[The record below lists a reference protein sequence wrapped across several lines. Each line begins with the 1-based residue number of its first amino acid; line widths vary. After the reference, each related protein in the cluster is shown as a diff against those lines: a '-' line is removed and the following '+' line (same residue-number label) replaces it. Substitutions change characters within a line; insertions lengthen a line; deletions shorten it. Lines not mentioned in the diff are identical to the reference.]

1 MLWEEIILPKY
12 LDKLDFWVEGAS
24 HTEEIVTHVKGLN
37 EGLTIDLDELQRF
50 CDRRKSVNSTITTPR
65 READELIIRG
75 GFDTQSGISHT
86 TGEDVVVCVKNK
98 VNNSRDY
105 DALKNIPR
113 PSHADY
119 TAVLRYGND
128 VDLRGGGRF
137 SGRLTLSHCIAG
149 GIAKQLLR
157 DWGVSVTA
165 YIGEIA
171 GIKGKTYL
179 DGVTKEECE
188 SANPTFAVIGDDTKM
203 LEAITKAREEGD
215 SVGGVVE
222 CIVWDM
228 VKGVGGELLGGLESK
243 LSALLYSIPAVKGV
257 EFGRGF
263 DISRMKGSEANDAF
277 CYRDGEVV
285 TKTNNNG
292 GINGGISNGMPLT
305 IRVAFKPTPSISK
318 EQESVNLKTGE
329 NVKFSIG
336 GRHDACIVTRAVVA
350 VEATVCL
357 AIYDSLMDKE
367 C

>member
-1 MLWEEIILPKY
+1 MPKY
-12 LDKLDFWVEGAS
+12 LDKLDFYVEGAS
-24 HTEEIVTHVKGLN
+24 HSEEIVTHLSGL
-37 EGLTIDLDELQRF
+37 GRGDFVDLGELQKF
-50 CDRRKSVNSTITTPR
+50 CDRRKSVNPTLTTPR
-65 READELIIRG
+65 REQDELIFKS
-75 GFDTQSGISHT
+75 GFESFEGVTST
-86 TGEDVVVCVKNK
+86 TGEEVVVCVKNK

-105 DALKNIPR
+105 ESLKNIPR

-119 TAVLRYGND
+119 TALMRYGEG

-157 DWGVSVTA
+157 GYGVSVTA

-188 SANPTFAVIGDDTKM
+188 SVNPSFAVIGDDKAM
-203 LEAITKAREEGD
+203 IEAITEARQDSD

-222 CIVWDM
+222 CIVWGM
-228 VKGVGGELLGGLESK
+228 PVGIGGELTDGLEGK
-243 LSALLYSIPAVKGV
+243 LAGLLYSIPAVKGV
-257 EFGRGF
+257 EFGSGF
-263 DISRMKGSEANDAF
+263 NISRMRGSEANDAF
-277 CYRDGEVV
+277 MYKNGKVV

-305 IRVAFKPTPSISK
+305 MRVAFKPTPSISK
-318 EQESVNLKTGE
+318 EQDSVNLKTGE
-329 NVKFSIG
+329 NVKLSIG
-336 GRHDACIVTRAVVA
+336 GRHDACIVPRAVVG

-357 AIYDSLMDKE
+357 AVYDSLLNKE
-367 C
+367 N